1 MDWHQ
6 VREGVVSGETHYKA
20 ILDAARVR
28 KRSFEKGRK
37 AGLTE
42 GAARLGWDQ
51 QEDSPGLHRFMDHAP
66 QAGD

>member
-1 MDWHQ
+1 MLP
-6 VREGVVSGETHYKA
+6 GSGSGA
-20 ILDAARVR
+20 SR
-28 KRSFEKGRK
+28 KTGRPEDRK
-37 AGLTE
+37 TGLTE